1 MSRNKLKLTRVCFFL
16 HLLIAGLAAKNINS
30 DQNEIASSDEREQ
43 FRRLERTNGVHYK
56 PFKFPDRILLENSRR
71 VRWPSE
77 TERHT
82 NHAIDV
88 EPKDVYSRPTV
99 IFSRSEPKSQN
110 DLTMTENAQREPL
123 ASIDW
128 QSNGTNEYSA
138 NPSVQILNSINITNF
153 IVNQTAIESGL
164 EPLIYIDGDG
174 IFQVKYVHKGENVS
188 NPNGNNDDGGNEQ
201 QHSNEPSSATINGTE
216 ATAINSND
224 NQQIPSDHHTSNTE
238 HLATVTATTAA
249 APTIDLIHDADAS
262 DVINNTEMIF
272 QWNQPHTNAPS
283 PLPSTEPQIQHHT
296 TLSDN
301 KPPRLFHGR
310 PIFA

>member
-1 MSRNKLKLTRVCFFL
+1 MFFFL
-16 HLLIAGLAAKNINS
+16 LLITGLATKNINS
-30 DQNEIASSDEREQ
+30 DQNEIASNDEREQ
-43 FRRLERTNGVHYK
+43 FRRLERTNGVNYK

-77 TERHT
+77 TERHP
-82 NHAIDV
+82 NHAIDD
-88 EPKDVYSRPTV
+88 EPKAVNSRPTV

-110 DLTMTENAQREPL
+110 DLTMTENVQREPL
-123 ASIDW
+123 APIDW
-128 QSNGTNEYSA
+128 QSNGTNENSA

-188 NPNGNNDDGGNEQ
+188 IPNGGNEQ
-201 QHSNEPSSATINGTE
+201 QHSNEPSSATINETE

-238 HLATVTATTAA
+238 HLATATATAST
-249 APTIDLIHDADAS
+249 PTIDLIHDANASVDA
-262 DVINNTEMIF
+262 DGINNTEMIF

-283 PLPSTEPQIQHHT
+283 PSPSPSTEPQIQHHT
-296 TLSDN
+296 TMSDN
-301 KPPRLFHGR
+301 EPPRLFHGR